1 MLVSESWI
9 REWVSPAIDTNELG
23 EKLTLAGLEVDTIAS
38 AGPALDNKR
47 IVVGRIC
54 SVVAHPNSKKLQ
66 VCEVDVGRKK
76 NLSIICG
83 APNARKDLVTAVATN
98 GAELP
103 GMTVGNREIR
113 GVQSFGM
120 LCSGMELGLDD
131 STDGIIELDSTAS
144 IGTGIANYL
153 DLQDQVV
160 ELELTPNRGD
170 CLGIAGIAREI
181 ATLTGTKLNHPG
193 IPKTRAKNK
202 SQLDVV
208 LDAPEACPRYV
219 GRAIKNIN
227 MSADTPD
234 WMVERLRRSG
244 LRSINPIV
252 DVTNYVMH
260 ELGQPM
266 HAFDMAK
273 ISGGICVR
281 MAKQGEKHKL
291 LDGSTVKLRP
301 DNLVIADH
309 KKAIALAGIMGGDN
323 SAISTKTVDIYLEAA
338 FFSPDY
344 ILGKARTF
352 GMHTDASH
360 RFERGVDYM
369 LQTKAMDRATELVMA
384 IAGGEAGP
392 VTHAV
397 DSSSLPGRKPINFD
411 RAEIFR
417 TLGIKI
423 PARKVSRI
431 LEDLGMKVKP
441 RSNGWKVTAPSW
453 RFDIQAQYDLV
464 EEVGRCFGFEHVE
477 AKMPAFAQKT
487 GAHLEKSLSTNAF
500 KDALVSLGYHEAI
513 TYSFVDPDYHNSLL
527 GGVRP
532 IKLVNP
538 IADNMSVMRQSL
550 WPGLLDALRI
560 NLNRQENRVR
570 LFEIGHVFSK
580 AKNSRKSIER
590 NNLAGLICGTRQ
602 PRQWGASEVM
612 VDFFDL
618 KGDIESALRLV
629 GVSGKW
635 SFCAAN
641 HPALHPGQSAG
652 VLWNN
657 RKIGYIGKLHPSHMK
672 LYDLDAEV
680 YLFELDLSFLGEKNI
695 PEFKGISK
703 YPAVQRDLAFLV
715 DQDVPVNLIFEN
727 VRSAAGDLL
736 FKLDL
741 FDIYMGENIEKNK
754 KSLAFSLTFKSESS
768 NLTSSQMDELTN
780 SIIAKLEHKVGAQLR
795 D

>member
-9 REWVSPAIDTNELG
+9 REWVSPPIDTNALG
-23 EKLTLAGLEVDTIAS
+23 EKLTLAGLEVDTITS

-54 SVVAHPNSKKLQ
+54 SVAAHPDAKKLQ
-66 VCEVDVGRKK
+66 VCDVDVGKK
-76 NLSIICG
+76 HRLSIICG
-83 APNARKDLVTAVATN
+83 APNARKGLVTAVATN
-98 GAELP
+98 NAKLP
-103 GMTVGNREIR
+103 GMTVGNRVIR

-131 STDGIIELDSTAS
+131 ATDGIIELDSTAT
-144 IGTGIANYL
+144 IGMGLATYL
-153 DLQDQVV
+153 NLQDQVV

-170 CLGIAGIAREI
+170 CLGIAGISREI
-181 ATLTGTKLNHPG
+181 ATLTRTKLNHPN

-202 SQLDVV
+202 LQLTVS
-208 LDAPEACPRYV
+208 LEAPEACPRYV

-227 MSADTPD
+227 MSAATPD
-234 WMVERLRRSG
+234 WLVERLRRSG

-266 HAFDMAK
+266 HAFDLAK

-281 MAKQGEKHKL
+281 LAKKGEKHKL
-291 LDGSTVKLRP
+291 LDGSTVKLDT
-301 DNLVIADH
+301 DNLVIADY
-309 KKAIALAGIMGGDN
+309 KKAIALAGIMGGEN
-323 SAISTKTVDIYLEAA
+323 SAISDKTVDIYLEAA

-344 ILGKARTF
+344 ILGKARAF

-369 LQTKAMDRATELVMA
+369 LQIKAMDRATELVIA

-397 DSSSLPGRKPINFD
+397 EKNSLPLRKPINFN
-411 RAEIFR
+411 RTEILR

-423 PARKVSRI
+423 PAQKVSRI

-441 RSNGWKVTAPSW
+441 WSNGWKVTPPSW
-453 RFDIQAQYDLV
+453 RFDIQEQYDLV
-464 EEVGRCFGFEHVE
+464 EEVGRCFGFEHIE
-477 AKMPAFAQKT
+477 AKMPAFAQKI
-487 GAHLEKSLSTNAF
+487 GAHLEKKLSNDAF

-513 TYSFVDPDYHNSLL
+513 TYSFVDPNYHNPLL
-527 GGVRP
+527 SRVRP
-532 IKLVNP
+532 IKLMNP

-560 NLNRQENRVR
+560 NLNRQQSRVR
-570 LFEIGHVFSK
+570 LFEIGHVFSR
-580 AKNSRKSIER
+580 AKNARKSIEQ

-602 PRQWGASEVM
+602 PRQWGASAVM

-618 KGDIESALRLV
+618 KGDIESMLGMV
-629 GVSGKW
+629 GVSGKC
-635 SFCAAN
+635 SFTAAG
-641 HPALHPGQSAG
+641 HSALHPGQSAEI
-652 VLWNN
+652 LWNK
-657 RKIGYIGKLHPSHMK
+657 RKVGSIGKLHPSHKK

-680 YLFELDLSFLGEKNI
+680 YLFELDLSSLGEKKV
-695 PEFKGISK
+695 PEFRDISK
-703 YPAVQRDLAFLV
+703 YPAVQRDLALLV
-715 DQDVPVNLIFEN
+715 GDDVPVDLILEN
-727 VRSAAGDLL
+727 VRSAAGELL
-736 FKLDL
+736 SKLEL
-741 FDIYMGENIEKNK
+741 FDIYKGENIEKNK

-768 NLTSSQMDELTN
+768 NLTSAEMDALTN
-780 SIIAKLEHKVGAQLR
+780 NIIAELEHKVGAQLR
-795 D
+795 E